1 MLVLTKSEV
10 WIATGPKKVRM
21 LEEMIADPA
30 FAVPVATKVHAL
42 NGKDATSAAAP
53 YAALW
58 ESIIATV
65 EGDDSIKVGFMGTD
79 LEYAPAS
86 FQASFSEFPR
96 LVAADV
102 EKQFTELLVRKDETE
117 VKCVAMSASIS
128 KQVLKKIAV
137 PSIEKTIDEGTSVPH
152 HEIAAALSEVFQ
164 TPEKISE
171 KLAESTHVDCGIVP
185 SVQSGGQYS
194 FTEPLNTAE
203 PLHFGCILVELG
215 SRYKSYCSI
224 VGRTY
229 LIDAPDAVRK
239 TYNFTVDLQAQLI
252 SMCVPGTAMS
262 AIYKAAK
269 AQIESKR
276 PDLTEYFVPNCGA
289 SIGLESYETGFTF
302 DAECDKELTADMT
315 VTIRVGFANVPL
327 NDKKAK
333 STDEKWSKY
342 STLLTDT
349 IQVKADPAVLTQSEK
364 KYGDISYRIAED
376 EEGEEEEDNAM
387 AVDEPAAPATRR
399 STRTQTGAIDPD
411 RVGAELRRQAHQAEL
426 AKKQRE
432 EALARYPNFG
442 PHTSTK
448 AVTITREYLA
458 YHQLRDFPQS
468 APRNRIFVD
477 QTNEAVLLPIYGQSV
492 PYHIMMIKTVTKH
505 DSYLKLTFRHPE
517 ANAVQQMAFKDP
529 AATFVKEVMYRI
541 AQPDKLNAYH
551 RDITALKKKVTD
563 RETKKAIEDSLVAQ
577 EALMK
582 STNGPKLSHLSIR
595 PALGGRKT
603 VGVLEAHPN
612 GFRFTSNKKGTVDI
626 TFKNIKHAFFQPS
639 ENDPIILIHFNLHQ
653 PLVVGKKKTLDVQFY
668 TEVAESVHTAQQR
681 TSWGDTDDL
690 EQEQLER
697 QRVNKLNKQFETFC
711 EYCTTFTRDAIR
723 FDSPYRNLGFDGI
736 HSKDNVQ
743 LFPTTNCLVSLIVSP
758 FFIVTLDEIEI
769 VFFERVSFQLRHF
782 DMVFVFK
789 DYTKPTAHIGA
800 IPRSNLES
808 IKEWLDSCD
817 VKHYTGPQN
826 LNWKKLMKEV
836 MADPRGFW
844 EDGGWATLEEEESE
858 EEEEGEDGERPE
870 EAAEEDFVP
879 SGSESEDY
887 NYEDE
892 EDDDS
897 YGGEDEDDW
906 DEEDEE
912 IDSADDWDAHERA
925 ANEDDGKK
933 RRKHRDDDEDDDAP
947 KKKKSKR

>member
-1 MLVLTKSEV
+1 M
-10 WIATGPKKVRM
+10 M
-21 LEEMIADPA
+21 EEMISDPA
-30 FAVPVATKVHAL
+30 FAVPVTTKVHAL
-42 NGKDATSAAAP
+42 NGKDNTSAAAP

-58 ESIIATV
+58 ESITSAA
-65 EGDDSIKVGFMGTD
+65 GADGKVKIGLMGSD
-79 LEYAPAS
+79 LEYSPAS
-86 FQASFSEFPR
+86 FQASITEVPA
-96 LVAADV
+96 LEIVDV
-102 EKQFTELLVRKDETE
+102 EAPFTALLVNKDDSE
-117 VKCVAMSASIS
+117 VKCIAMSASIT
-128 KQVLKKIAV
+128 KQVLKRIAV
-137 PSIEKTIDEGTSVPH
+137 PQIEKTIDEGTSVPH
-152 HEIAAALSEVFQ
+152 HEIANVISNAFQ
-164 TPEKISE
+164 TPELISE
-171 KLAESTHVDCGIVP
+171 KLAGSTYVDCGIIP
-185 SVQSGGQYS
+185 SVQSGGHYS
-194 FTEPLNTAE
+194 FSEPLNTEE

-229 LIDAPDAVRK
+229 LIDAPDAVRR
-239 TYNFTVDLQAQLI
+239 TYKFTVELQSQLI
-252 SMCVPGTAMS
+252 AKCTPGTSMS
-262 AIYKAAK
+262 ALYAA
-269 AQIESKR
+269 AREIIEAKR
-276 PDLTEYFVPNCGA
+276 PDLLEYFVPSCGS
-289 SIGLESYETGFTF
+289 SIGLESYETGYTF
-302 DAECDKELTADMT
+302 SPECDKVLAKDMV
-315 VTIRVGFANVPL
+315 VTIRVGFANVP
-327 NDKKAK
+327 NK
-333 STDEKWSKY
+333 SKDPEADVSGKWAHY

-349 IQVKADPAVLTQSEK
+349 VQVKEEPSVLTQSEK
-364 KYGDISYRIAED
+364 DYDSVSYRIAE
-376 EEGEEEEDNAM
+376 EEEEE
-387 AVDEPAAPATRR
+387 VVEEIVAPTRR
-399 STRTQTGAIDPD
+399 STRTQTGALDPE
-411 RVGAELRRQAHQAEL
+411 RVGSEARRQAHQAEL

-432 EALARYPNFG
+432 DALIRYPNFG
-442 PHTSTK
+442 PHTATK

-477 QTNEAVLLPIYGQSV
+477 QTNECLLLPIYGQSV

-517 ANAVQQMAFKDP
+517 PNAVQQMAFKDP

-541 AQPDKLNAYH
+541 AQPDKLAAYH

-577 EALMK
+577 EPLMK

-603 VGVLEAHPN
+603 VGVLEVHPN

-653 PLVVGKKKTLDVQFY
+653 PLVVGKKKTFDVQFY
-668 TEVAESVHTAQQR
+668 TEVAESTHTAQQR
-681 TSWGDTDDL
+681 TSWGDGDEL

-697 QRVNKLNKQFETFC
+697 QRVNKLNKQFQQFC
-711 EYCTTFTRDAIR
+711 EFTSSFTRDAIV

-743 LFPTTNCLVSLIVSP
+743 LFPTTNCLVSLVVSP

-769 VFFERVSFQLRHF
+769 VFFERVNFQLRHF

-800 IPRSNLES
+800 IPRANLES

-844 EDGGWATLEEEESE
+844 EDGGWGTLEEEESE
-858 EEEEGEDGERPE
+858 EEAEAEEKAEGEEVPE
-870 EAAEEDFVP
+870 DDFVP

-887 NYEDE
+887 AYDED

-897 YGGEDEDDW
+897 YGGEGEDDW

-925 ANEDDGKK
+925 ADEDDGKK
-933 RRKHRDDDEDDDAP
+933 KRKSRADDDDDEAP